1 MSTRNTFGADGSVR
15 FSIIVPTHNEEK
27 DIGTTLRVLCA
38 LDHPDF
44 DVLVVDDS
52 SDRTPEIVR
61 ANADKRV
68 RYLRQTR
75 GKGRSAARNQ
85 GILAASGDIVVILN
99 ADVHLPADFL
109 SRLEDHYRSG
119 ADYVLVESR
128 VSNVEALF
136 PRYVQALHEFYYG
149 PDTLVNMNW
158 TEGFSCRRHAATVV
172 GMFPEGASTPL
183 VAGEDGWFG
192 ERLEA
197 HGCNRVFDRSIIVS
211 HVMPSRVGE
220 FFRQRIGRGHGTAQI
235 GLQREGISLGSLGIR
250 ALKQS
255 IHSLV
260 SILTIVPIGLCAWQ
274 LMLHSPRRRADWLFF
289 VWAVALES
297 CANVVGIWMGFWE
310 ALRQNRVVSQGVQN

>member
-1 MSTRNTFGADGSVR
+1 VR
-15 FSIIVPTHNEEK
+15 FSVIVPTHNEEK
-27 DIGTTLRVLCA
+27 DIGATLRVLCA

-52 SDRTPEIVR
+52 SDHTPDIVR
-61 ANADKRV
+61 ASADKRV
-68 RYLRQTR
+68 HYLRQMR
-75 GKGRSAARNQ
+75 GRGRSAARNQ
-85 GILAASGDIVVILN
+85 GILAAGGEIVVILN

-109 SRLEDHYRSG
+109 CRLESHYISG

-128 VSNVEALF
+128 VSNTESLF
-136 PRYVQALHEFYYG
+136 PRHIQAQHEFYYG

-158 TEGFSCRRHAATVV
+158 TEGFSCRRKAAIAV
-172 GMFPEGASTPL
+172 GMFPEGVSSPL

-235 GLQREGISLGSLGIR
+235 WFQREGVYRFTLALR
-250 ALKQS
+250 AVKQT
-255 IHSLV
+255 IFMLV
-260 SILTIVPIGLCAWQ
+260 SIGLVVPIVRHAW
-274 LMLHSPRRRADWLFF
+274 MFSRYSPRGRADWLPF
-289 VWAVALES
+289 VLATALQS
-297 CANVVGIWMGFWE
+297 SANVVGIWQGFLE
-310 ALRQNRVVSQGVQN
+310 ACHESELVQPR